1 MSAPGEGLL
10 DLLRVVLG
18 GAAADLGVGAG
29 AESPGEFAADV
40 ELDVGVAHE
49 QCLGVGVDGDEL
61 DPAQAEL
68 DHPVDGVHATA
79 TDAHHLD
86 YGEVVLVRR
95 HFGPPLEL

>member
-1 MSAPGEGLL
+1 
-10 DLLRVVLG
+10 VVLC
-18 GAAADLGVGAG
+18 GATADLGVGAG
-29 AESPGEFAADV
+29 AQSPRQFAADI

-49 QCLGVGVDGDEL
+49 QRLRVGVDGDEL
-61 DPAQAEL
+61 DPAKAEL

-95 HFGPPLEL
+95 HLVPPLEL